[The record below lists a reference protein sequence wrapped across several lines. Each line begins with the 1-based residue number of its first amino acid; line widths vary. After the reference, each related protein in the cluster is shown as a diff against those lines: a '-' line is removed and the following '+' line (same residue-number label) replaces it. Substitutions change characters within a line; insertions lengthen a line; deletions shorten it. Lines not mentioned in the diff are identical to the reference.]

1 MISTEE
7 FQKEKKKLKT
17 ISKEVKLVRDNLAKE
32 VVGDME
38 EFSEFQKLAWQD
50 KSSFDRA
57 EFNQVLSSNEMEEEY
72 LLRECTLKEYA

>member
-38 EFSEFQKLAWQD
+38 EFSEF
-50 KSSFDRA
+50 
-57 EFNQVLSSNEMEEEY
+57 
-72 LLRECTLKEYA
+72 